1 MASGTLGDS
10 YDELIAGARSRS
22 TENIKV
28 YTRRPRKNPK
38 TCNNNDTATTT
49 ASIAENLSSVVP
61 TTPTNPDPK
70 RTDAAADVSAASP
83 NNCAAVS
90 PPPTTPGSP
99 ATTTTPHRTEGG
111 QVVQDSRDAV
121 VTKDVDSHQQQSH
134 SRGST
139 DNDGDSSLQSQHA
152 EENSDNREQEGS
164 GSGSQTAEVQ
174 NLEDSPSPNINETQ
188 NLEKLPPLQ
197 SAIEPLQT
205 SGVTP
210 QNMRESSPLSHEKDI
225 PNSRGVAGAQMP
237 IGNEA
242 EDNASVMPG
251 SPQVPQGNGPVNVN
265 GVVKPLVISSIDDR
279 IRFNLCKATPK
290 NEIKELKKKLQGELG
305 QVSWLVKQLE
315 TKELQIASYNTQIS
329 NSNISNSGNY
339 IIADGGY
346 SHPQPQQAR
355 SDVVDRRLLVRVN
368 SEVGPIGH
376 QETRHVGLAR
386 MNSDMGAARNLE
398 TRPYSRQLSVAVMEN
413 NYGASEFVEKEKRTP
428 KANQFYRNS
437 EFLLGKDRLPP
448 ESNKRLKTNNGRK
461 HSGESEHGF
470 GFGFHKSKNQVF
482 KNCSSLLQK
491 LMKHKHGWVFNEP
504 VNAKDLGLVD
514 YHDIIK
520 HPMDLGTIKTR
531 MSQNWYKT
539 PRDFAEDVR
548 LVFRNAMTYNPK
560 GQDVHIMAEQLLEMM
575 EDSPPQLLEGVA
587 QSHFGPASVLASAPA
602 AAAPISLYAPPGPQM
617 RTFDRP
623 EPMTASMAID
633 PKIHRPHVGRTPVP
647 KKPKAKDPDKRDM
660 TYEEKQRLSTNLQ
673 GLPNEKLDAIVQ
685 IIKKRNTAL
694 SQHDDEIEVDIDRV
708 DTETLWELDR
718 FVTNYKKGLSKN
730 KRKAELA
737 LQRRTLANQ
746 NVALTNSVPAVAQ
759 VQIQSG
765 AAFEKSTDPP
775 AEGEK
780 RGYNGSRSSSS
791 SSSSSDSG
799 SSSSDSDS
807 DSSSGDGSDAGHS
820 PSWKD
825 VILEKLC
832 HSVSNWR
839 ICLLFHSLGLVSDG
853 PTHFDEYLD
862 NASLQM
868 MVS

>member
-1 MASGTLGDS
+1 
-10 YDELIAGARSRS
+10 
-22 TENIKV
+22 
-28 YTRRPRKNPK
+28 
-38 TCNNNDTATTT
+38 
-49 ASIAENLSSVVP
+49 
-61 TTPTNPDPK
+61 
-70 RTDAAADVSAASP
+70 
-83 NNCAAVS
+83 
-90 PPPTTPGSP
+90 
-99 ATTTTPHRTEGG
+99 
-111 QVVQDSRDAV
+111 
-121 VTKDVDSHQQQSH
+121 
-134 SRGST
+134 
-139 DNDGDSSLQSQHA
+139 
-152 EENSDNREQEGS
+152 
-164 GSGSQTAEVQ
+164 
-174 NLEDSPSPNINETQ
+174 
-188 NLEKLPPLQ
+188 
-197 SAIEPLQT
+197 
-205 SGVTP
+205 
-210 QNMRESSPLSHEKDI
+210 MRESSPLSHEKDI
-225 PNSRGVAGAQMP
+225 PNSREVAGAQMP

-531 MSQNWYKT
+531 MSQK
-539 PRDFAEDVR
+539 
-548 LVFRNAMTYNPK
+548 L
-560 GQDVHIMAEQLLEMM
+560 DVHIMAEQLLEMFEERWAIIEAEYNSYWKYQM
-575 EDSPPQLLEGVA
+575 YQDGRFPTPTSRRGRP

-832 HSVSNWR
+832 DSISNWR
-839 ICLLFHSLGLVSDG
+839 IWLLFHSLGLVSDG